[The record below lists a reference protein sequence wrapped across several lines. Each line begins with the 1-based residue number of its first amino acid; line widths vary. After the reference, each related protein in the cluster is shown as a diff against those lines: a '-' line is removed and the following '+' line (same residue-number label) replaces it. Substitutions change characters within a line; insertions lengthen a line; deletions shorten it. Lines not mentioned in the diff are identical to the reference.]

1 MSKIDY
7 ITIAVVVVC
16 ISLLGLVFWKVAD
29 LNWTEENKMPKEEP
43 VLVNEEEEATPFLDE
58 NYDVTDFVG
67 EDSLSDQ
74 AEIAPIVKEETKE
87 TEKSKDKVISKVPV
101 VEEKPVVKEKLVVK
115 EKPVVKVETPKP
127 VVTQKEEY
135 LVWGGSFST
144 RAGAEEELAK
154 FKKLGYTQAE
164 VSLFD
169 KGKYAVV
176 IVGRYPTQAQ
186 AKALVNELKTKHQ
199 ISAIAKKKKL

>member
-7 ITIAVVVVC
+7 ITITVVVVC

-29 LNWTEENKMPKEEP
+29 LNWTEENNLKTEDPI
-43 VLVNEEEEATPFLDE
+43 LVNEEEEAAPFLDE
-58 NYDVTDFVG
+58 NYNVTDFTE
-67 EDSLSDQ
+67 EDTMPLKNEEKPILTQKPEKVIEKS
-74 AEIAPIVKEETKE
+74 IVKETVAPVK
-87 TEKSKDKVISKVPV
+87 TEPKAENTTPVP
-101 VEEKPVVKEKLVVK
+101 
-115 EKPVVKVETPKP
+115 TI
-127 VVTQKEEY
+127 KEEY

-144 RAGAEEELAK
+144 RAGAEEEQAK

-176 IVGRYPTQAQ
+176 IVGRYPTQTEAQ
-186 AKALVNELKTKHQ
+186 ALVNELKTKHN

>member
-29 LNWTEENKMPKEEP
+29 LNWTEETNLNTEEP
-43 VLVNEEEEATPFLDE
+43 VMVNEEEEAAPFLDE
-58 NYDVTDFVG
+58 KYDVTDFTS
-67 EDSLSDQ
+67 EDTMVLENES
-74 AEIAPIVKEETKE
+74 APILNPESEKGREKPRAKE
-87 TEKSKDKVISKVPV
+87 TVTPVKNDPKVENTIPVPV
-101 VEEKPVVKEKLVVK
+101 A
-115 EKPVVKVETPKP
+115 T
-127 VVTQKEEY
+127 EEY

-176 IVGRYPTQAQ
+176 IVGRYPTQTQAQ
-186 AKALVNELKTKHQ
+186 ALVNELKTKHN
-199 ISAIAKKKKL
+199 IAAIAKKKKL

>member
-7 ITIAVVVVC
+7 ITIAVVVIC

-29 LNWTEENKMPKEEP
+29 LNWTEENIQETEES
-43 VLVNEEEEATPFLDE
+43 VQVDDAEEAAPFLDE
-58 NYDVTDFVG
+58 NYDVTDFVA
-67 EDSLSDQ
+67 EDSSSVPM
-74 AEIAPIVKEETKE
+74 ETIPVVVPEEEKTKEKVVIKEPVIETKP
-87 TEKSKDKVISKVPV
+87 VKVP
-101 VEEKPVVKEKLVVK
+101 E
-115 EKPVVKVETPKP
+115 KVEAIVP
-127 VVTQKEEY
+127 VNTLKEEY

-144 RAGAEEELAK
+144 RLGAEEEQAK
-154 FKKLGYTQAE
+154 FKKLGYNKAE

-186 AKALVNELKTKHQ
+186 AQALVNELRSKHN

>member
-7 ITIAVVVVC
+7 ITIAVVVIC

-29 LNWTEENKMPKEEP
+29 LNWTEENIQETEEY
-43 VLVNEEEEATPFLDE
+43 VQVDDVEEAAPFLDE
-58 NYDVTDFVG
+58 NYDVTDFVA
-67 EDSLSDQ
+67 EDSASVSIETTPVVVPED
-74 AEIAPIVKEETKE
+74 EKIKE
-87 TEKSKDKVISKVPV
+87 KVISKEPV
-101 VEEKPVVKEKLVVK
+101 IETKPVKATE
-115 EKPVVKVETPKP
+115 KVETIPP
-127 VVTQKEEY
+127 VNTLKEEY

-144 RAGAEEELAK
+144 RLGAEEEQAK
-154 FKKLGYTQAE
+154 FKKLGYNKAE

-186 AKALVNELKTKHQ
+186 AQALVNELRSKHN

>member
-7 ITIAVVVVC
+7 ITIAVVVIC

-29 LNWTEENKMPKEEP
+29 LNWTEENIQETEES
-43 VLVNEEEEATPFLDE
+43 VQVDDAEEAAPFLDE
-58 NYDVTDFVG
+58 NYDVTDFVA
-67 EDSLSDQ
+67 EDSSSD
-74 AEIAPIVKEETKE
+74 AMETTPVVVPEEEKTKEKVNIKEPVIETKPVKVPEKVEAIAPVNT
-87 TEKSKDKVISKVPV
+87 
-101 VEEKPVVKEKLVVK
+101 L
-115 EKPVVKVETPKP
+115 
-127 VVTQKEEY
+127 KEEY

-144 RAGAEEELAK
+144 RLGAEEEQAK
-154 FKKLGYTQAE
+154 FKKLGYNKAE

-186 AKALVNELKTKHQ
+186 AQALVNELRSKHN

>member
-7 ITIAVVVVC
+7 ITIAVVVIC

-29 LNWTEENKMPKEEP
+29 LNWTEENIQETEES
-43 VLVNEEEEATPFLDE
+43 VQVDDVEEAAPFLDE
-58 NYDVTDFVG
+58 NYDVTDFVP
-67 EDSLSDQ
+67 EDSASV
-74 AEIAPIVKEETKE
+74 PIETTPVVVPEEEKTKE
-87 TEKSKDKVISKVPV
+87 KVISKEPV
-101 VEEKPVVKEKLVVK
+101 IETKPVKATE
-115 EKPVVKVETPKP
+115 KVETIPP
-127 VVTQKEEY
+127 INTLKEEY

-144 RAGAEEELAK
+144 RLGAEEEQAK
-154 FKKLGYTQAE
+154 FKKLGYNKAE

-186 AKALVNELKTKHQ
+186 AQALVNELRSKHN

>member
-7 ITIAVVVVC
+7 ITIAVVVIC

-29 LNWTEENKMPKEEP
+29 LNWTEENTPEMEET
-43 VLVNEEEEATPFLDE
+43 VLVEEAEEATPFLDE

-67 EDSLSDQ
+67 EDSASL
-74 AEIAPIVKEETKE
+74 PIETMPEVIQEEEKTKE
-87 TEKSKDKVISKVPV
+87 KIIPKEPIIETNPIKVAEKVVVASPV
-101 VEEKPVVKEKLVVK
+101 NPI
-115 EKPVVKVETPKP
+115 
-127 VVTQKEEY
+127 KEEY

-144 RAGAEEELAK
+144 RQGAEEEQAK
-154 FKKLGYTQAE
+154 FKKLGYNKAE

-169 KGKYAVV
+169 KGKFAVV

-186 AKALVNELKTKHQ
+186 AQALVNELKSKHN

>member
-7 ITIAVVVVC
+7 ITIAVVVIC

-29 LNWTEENKMPKEEP
+29 LNWTEESIQETEEP
-43 VLVNEEEEATPFLDE
+43 VQVNEEEEAVPFSDE
-58 NYDVTDFVG
+58 NYDVTDFVA
-67 EDSLSDQ
+67 EDSTTD
-74 AEIAPIVKEETKE
+74 PIESNPVVIPKEEKTI
-87 TEKSKDKVISKVPV
+87 EKIISKEPV
-101 VEEKPVVKEKLVVK
+101 IDNKPVKVAE
-115 EKPVVKVETPKP
+115 KVESVPP
-127 VVTQKEEY
+127 VNTLKEEY

-144 RAGAEEELAK
+144 RLGAEEEQAK
-154 FKKLGYTQAE
+154 FKKLGYNKAE

-186 AKALVNELKTKHQ
+186 AQALVNELKSKHN

>member
-29 LNWTEENKMPKEEP
+29 LNWTEENNLKTEDPI
-43 VLVNEEEEATPFLDE
+43 LVNEEEEAAPFLDE
-58 NYDVTDFVG
+58 NYNVTDFTE
-67 EDSLSDQ
+67 EDKMPLKNEEKPILTQKPEKVIEKS
-74 AEIAPIVKEETKE
+74 IVKETVAPVK
-87 TEKSKDKVISKVPV
+87 TEPKAENTTPVP
-101 VEEKPVVKEKLVVK
+101 
-115 EKPVVKVETPKP
+115 TI
-127 VVTQKEEY
+127 KEEY

-144 RAGAEEELAK
+144 RAGAEEEQAK

-176 IVGRYPTQAQ
+176 IVGRYPTQTEAQ
-186 AKALVNELKTKHQ
+186 ALVNELKTKHN

>member
-29 LNWTEENKMPKEEP
+29 LNWTEENKLPTEEP
-43 VLVNEEEEATPFLDE
+43 VQVNEEEEATPFLDE

-67 EDSLSDQ
+67 EDTLPVQ
-74 AEIAPIVKEETKE
+74 METAPVVNQDETKKNK
-87 TEKSKDKVISKVPV
+87 EKPV
-101 VEEKPVVKEKLVVK
+101 AKEPLVVEKPVVVEKTVVK
-115 EKPVVKVETPKP
+115 EKPVVKVETPKL

-176 IVGRYPTQAQ
+176 IVDRYPTQAQ
-186 AKALVNELKTKHQ
+186 AQALVNELKAKHQ

>member
-7 ITIAVVVVC
+7 ITIAVVVIC

-29 LNWTEENKMPKEEP
+29 LNWTEENIQETEEY
-43 VLVNEEEEATPFLDE
+43 VQVDDVEEAAPFLDE
-58 NYDVTDFVG
+58 NYDVTDFVA
-67 EDSLSDQ
+67 EDSASVSIETTPVVVPED
-74 AEIAPIVKEETKE
+74 EKIKE
-87 TEKSKDKVISKVPV
+87 KVISKEPV
-101 VEEKPVVKEKLVVK
+101 IETKPVKATE
-115 EKPVVKVETPKP
+115 KVETIPP
-127 VVTQKEEY
+127 INTLKEEY

-144 RAGAEEELAK
+144 RLGAEEEQAK
-154 FKKLGYTQAE
+154 FKKLGYNKAE

-186 AKALVNELKTKHQ
+186 AQALVNELRSKHN

>member
-29 LNWTEENKMPKEEP
+29 LNWTEENKLPTEEP
-43 VLVNEEEEATPFLDE
+43 VQVNEEEEATPFLDE

-67 EDSLSDQ
+67 EDTLPVQ
-74 AEIAPIVKEETKE
+74 META
-87 TEKSKDKVISKVPV
+87 PV
-101 VEEKPVVKEKLVVK
+101 VNQEQTKKNKEKPVAKEPLVVEKPVVVEKTVVK

-186 AKALVNELKTKHQ
+186 AQALVNELKAKHQ

>member
-7 ITIAVVVVC
+7 ITIAVVVIC

-29 LNWTEENKMPKEEP
+29 LNWTEENIQETEES
-43 VLVNEEEEATPFLDE
+43 VQVDEEEEEEEAAPFLDE
-58 NYDVTDFVG
+58 NYDVTDFVA
-67 EDSLSDQ
+67 EDSASVSI
-74 AEIAPIVKEETKE
+74 ETTPVVVPEEEKTKEKVNIKEPVIETKP
-87 TEKSKDKVISKVPV
+87 VKVP
-101 VEEKPVVKEKLVVK
+101 E
-115 EKPVVKVETPKP
+115 KVEVIPP
-127 VVTQKEEY
+127 VNTLKEEY

-144 RAGAEEELAK
+144 RMGAEEEQAK
-154 FKKLGYTQAE
+154 FKKLGYNKAE

-186 AKALVNELKTKHQ
+186 AQALVNELRSKHN

>member
-29 LNWTEENKMPKEEP
+29 LNWTEENKLPTEEP
-43 VLVNEEEEATPFLDE
+43 VQMNEEEEATPFLDE

-67 EDSLSDQ
+67 EDTLPVQ
-74 AEIAPIVKEETKE
+74 METAPVVNQEETKKNK
-87 TEKSKDKVISKVPV
+87 EKPV
-101 VEEKPVVKEKLVVK
+101 AKEPLVVEKPVVVEKTVVK

-186 AKALVNELKTKHQ
+186 AQALVNELKAKHQ

>member
-7 ITIAVVVVC
+7 ITIAVVVIC

-29 LNWTEENKMPKEEP
+29 LNWAEENIQGTEESILADE
-43 VLVNEEEEATPFLDE
+43 EEEEAAPFLDTTP
-58 NYDVTDFVG
+58 VVV
-67 EDSLSDQ
+67 
-74 AEIAPIVKEETKE
+74 PEEAKTKE
-87 TEKSKDKVISKVPV
+87 KVISKEPV
-101 VEEKPVVKEKLVVK
+101 IETKPVKAAE
-115 EKPVVKVETPKP
+115 KVEVVPP
-127 VVTQKEEY
+127 VNTLKEEY

-144 RAGAEEELAK
+144 RLGAEEEQAK
-154 FKKLGYTQAE
+154 FKKLGYNKAE
-164 VSLFD
+164 ISLFD

-186 AKALVNELKTKHQ
+186 AQALVNELKSKHN

>member
-7 ITIAVVVVC
+7 ITIAVVVIC

-29 LNWTEENKMPKEEP
+29 LNWTEENIQETEES
-43 VLVNEEEEATPFLDE
+43 VQMEEEEEAAPFLDE
-58 NYDVTDFVG
+58 NYDVTDFVA
-67 EDSLSDQ
+67 EDSASD
-74 AEIAPIVKEETKE
+74 AIETNPVVVPEEEKIKEKVIIKEPAEETK
-87 TEKSKDKVISKVPV
+87 P
-101 VEEKPVVKEKLVVK
+101 
-115 EKPVVKVETPKP
+115 VKVAEKVEAIAP
-127 VVTQKEEY
+127 VNTIKEEY

-144 RAGAEEELAK
+144 RLGAEEEQAK
-154 FKKLGYTQAE
+154 FKKLGYHKTE

-186 AKALVNELKTKHQ
+186 AQALVNELKSKHN

>member
-7 ITIAVVVVC
+7 ITIAVVVLC

-29 LNWTEENKMPKEEP
+29 LNWTEENKLPTEEP
-43 VLVNEEEEATPFLDE
+43 VQVNEEEEATPFLDE

-67 EDSLSDQ
+67 EDTLPVQ
-74 AEIAPIVKEETKE
+74 METAPVVNQEETKKKK
-87 TEKSKDKVISKVPV
+87 EKPV
-101 VEEKPVVKEKLVVK
+101 AKEPLVVEKPVVVEKTVVK
-115 EKPVVKVETPKP
+115 EKPVVKVETPKL

-186 AKALVNELKTKHQ
+186 AQALVNELKAKHQ

>member
-7 ITIAVVVVC
+7 ITIAVVVIC

-29 LNWTEENKMPKEEP
+29 LNWTEENIQETEES
-43 VLVNEEEEATPFLDE
+43 VQVDDMEEAAPFLDE
-58 NYDVTDFVG
+58 NYDVTDFVA
-67 EDSLSDQ
+67 EDSASV
-74 AEIAPIVKEETKE
+74 PIETTPVVVPEEEKTKEKVNIKEPVIETKPVKA
-87 TEKSKDKVISKVPV
+87 TE
-101 VEEKPVVKEKLVVK
+101 
-115 EKPVVKVETPKP
+115 KVETIPP
-127 VVTQKEEY
+127 VNTLKEEY

-144 RAGAEEELAK
+144 RLGAEEEQAK
-154 FKKLGYTQAE
+154 FKKLGYNKAE

-186 AKALVNELKTKHQ
+186 AQALVNELRSKHN

>member
-7 ITIAVVVVC
+7 ITIAVVVIC

-29 LNWTEENKMPKEEP
+29 LNWTEENIQETEES
-43 VLVNEEEEATPFLDE
+43 VQVDDVEEAAPFLDE
-58 NYDVTDFVG
+58 NYDVTDFVA
-67 EDSLSDQ
+67 EDSASV
-74 AEIAPIVKEETKE
+74 PIETTPVVVPEEEETTEKVVIKEPVKETKPLKIAEKAET
-87 TEKSKDKVISKVPV
+87 VP
-101 VEEKPVVKEKLVVK
+101 PVNTL
-115 EKPVVKVETPKP
+115 
-127 VVTQKEEY
+127 KEEY

-144 RAGAEEELAK
+144 RLGAEEEQAK
-154 FKKLGYTQAE
+154 FKKLGYNKAE

-186 AKALVNELKTKHQ
+186 AQALVNELKSKHN

>member
-7 ITIAVVVVC
+7 ITIAVVVIC

-29 LNWTEENKMPKEEP
+29 LNWTEENIQETEEY
-43 VLVNEEEEATPFLDE
+43 VQVDDVEEAAPFLDE
-58 NYDVTDFVG
+58 NYDVTDFVA
-67 EDSLSDQ
+67 EDSASVSI
-74 AEIAPIVKEETKE
+74 ETTPVVVPEEEKTKE
-87 TEKSKDKVISKVPV
+87 KVISKEPV
-101 VEEKPVVKEKLVVK
+101 IETKPVKATE
-115 EKPVVKVETPKP
+115 KVETVPP
-127 VVTQKEEY
+127 VNTLKEEY

-144 RAGAEEELAK
+144 RLGAEEEQAK
-154 FKKLGYTQAE
+154 FKKLGYNKAE

-186 AKALVNELKTKHQ
+186 AQALVNELRSKHN

>member
-7 ITIAVVVVC
+7 ITIAVVVIC

-29 LNWTEENKMPKEEP
+29 LNWTEENIQETEES
-43 VLVNEEEEATPFLDE
+43 VQVDDAEEAAPFLDE
-58 NYDVTDFVG
+58 NYDVTDFVA
-67 EDSLSDQ
+67 EDSASVSIETTPVVVPED
-74 AEIAPIVKEETKE
+74 EKIKE
-87 TEKSKDKVISKVPV
+87 KVISKEPV
-101 VEEKPVVKEKLVVK
+101 IETKPVKATE
-115 EKPVVKVETPKP
+115 KVETIPP
-127 VVTQKEEY
+127 VNTLKEEY

-144 RAGAEEELAK
+144 RLGAEEEQAK
-154 FKKLGYTQAE
+154 FKKLGYNKAE

-186 AKALVNELKTKHQ
+186 AQALVNELRSKHN

>member
-7 ITIAVVVVC
+7 ITIAVVVIC

-29 LNWTEENKMPKEEP
+29 LNWTEENIQETEES
-43 VLVNEEEEATPFLDE
+43 VQMEEEEEAAPFLDE
-58 NYDVTDFVG
+58 NYDVTDFVA
-67 EDSLSDQ
+67 EDSASD
-74 AEIAPIVKEETKE
+74 AIETNPVVVPEEEKIKEKVIIKEPAEETK
-87 TEKSKDKVISKVPV
+87 P
-101 VEEKPVVKEKLVVK
+101 
-115 EKPVVKVETPKP
+115 VKVAEKVEAIAP
-127 VVTQKEEY
+127 VNTIKEEY

-144 RAGAEEELAK
+144 RLGAEEEQAK
-154 FKKLGYTQAE
+154 FKKLGYNKAE

-186 AKALVNELKTKHQ
+186 AQALVNELKSKHN

>member
-7 ITIAVVVVC
+7 ITIAVVVIC

-29 LNWTEENKMPKEEP
+29 LNWTEENIQETEES
-43 VLVNEEEEATPFLDE
+43 VQVDDAEEAAPFLDE
-58 NYDVTDFVG
+58 NYDVTDFVA
-67 EDSLSDQ
+67 EDSASV
-74 AEIAPIVKEETKE
+74 PIETTPVVVPEEEKTKEKVVIKEPVIETKP
-87 TEKSKDKVISKVPV
+87 VKVP
-101 VEEKPVVKEKLVVK
+101 E
-115 EKPVVKVETPKP
+115 KVEAIVP
-127 VVTQKEEY
+127 VNTLKEEY

-144 RAGAEEELAK
+144 RLGAEEEQAK
-154 FKKLGYTQAE
+154 FKKLGYNKAE

-186 AKALVNELKTKHQ
+186 AQALVNELRSKHN

>member
-7 ITIAVVVVC
+7 ITIVVVVIC

-29 LNWTEENKMPKEEP
+29 LNWEEENIQETEES
-43 VLVNEEEEATPFLDE
+43 VQVDEEEEAAPFLDE
-58 NYDVTDFVG
+58 NYDVTDFVA
-67 EDSLSDQ
+67 EDSMSDGI
-74 AEIAPIVKEETKE
+74 ETTPVVVPKEEKTKE
-87 TEKSKDKVISKVPV
+87 KVITKEPAKETKPEKVA
-101 VEEKPVVKEKLVVK
+101 EKVAE
-115 EKPVVKVETPKP
+115 KVEVIPSVNTL
-127 VVTQKEEY
+127 KEEY

-144 RAGAEEELAK
+144 RLGAEEEQAK
-154 FKKLGYTQAE
+154 FKKLGYNKAE

-186 AKALVNELKTKHQ
+186 AQALVNELKSKHN

>member
-7 ITIAVVVVC
+7 ITIAVVVIC

-29 LNWTEENKMPKEEP
+29 LNWTEENIQETEES
-43 VLVNEEEEATPFLDE
+43 VQVDDAEEAAPFLDE
-58 NYDVTDFVG
+58 NYDVTDFVA
-67 EDSLSDQ
+67 EDSASVPM
-74 AEIAPIVKEETKE
+74 ETTPVVVPEEEKTKE
-87 TEKSKDKVISKVPV
+87 KVISKEPV
-101 VEEKPVVKEKLVVK
+101 IETKPVKAAE
-115 EKPVVKVETPKP
+115 KVEVVPP
-127 VVTQKEEY
+127 VNTLKEEY

-144 RAGAEEELAK
+144 RLGAEEEQAK
-154 FKKLGYTQAE
+154 FKKLGYNKAE
-164 VSLFD
+164 ISLFD

-186 AKALVNELKTKHQ
+186 AQALVNELKSKHN

>member
-7 ITIAVVVVC
+7 ITIAVVVIC

-29 LNWTEENKMPKEEP
+29 LNWTEENIQETEEY
-43 VLVNEEEEATPFLDE
+43 VQVDDVEEAAPFLDE
-58 NYDVTDFVG
+58 NYDVTDFVP
-67 EDSLSDQ
+67 EDSASV
-74 AEIAPIVKEETKE
+74 PIETTPVVVPEEEKTKE
-87 TEKSKDKVISKVPV
+87 KVISKEPV
-101 VEEKPVVKEKLVVK
+101 IETKPVKATE
-115 EKPVVKVETPKP
+115 KVETIPP
-127 VVTQKEEY
+127 VNTLKEEY

-144 RAGAEEELAK
+144 RLGAEEEQAK
-154 FKKLGYTQAE
+154 FKKLGYNKAE

-186 AKALVNELKTKHQ
+186 AQALVNELRSKHN

>member
-7 ITIAVVVVC
+7 ITIAVVVIC

-29 LNWTEENKMPKEEP
+29 LNWTEESIQETEEA
-43 VLVNEEEEATPFLDE
+43 VQVAAEEEEAAPFLDE
-58 NYDVTDFVG
+58 NYDVTDFVAQ
-67 EDSLSDQ
+67 DSTTDLVETTPVVV
-74 AEIAPIVKEETKE
+74 AEEEKTKEKVIIKEPVIETKA
-87 TEKSKDKVISKVPV
+87 
-101 VEEKPVVKEKLVVK
+101 VKAAE
-115 EKPVVKVETPKP
+115 KVETVPP
-127 VVTQKEEY
+127 VNTIKEEY

-144 RAGAEEELAK
+144 RLGAEEEQAK
-154 FKKLGYTQAE
+154 FKKLGYNKTE
-164 VSLFD
+164 ISLFD

-186 AKALVNELKTKHQ
+186 AQALVNELKSKHN

>member
-29 LNWTEENKMPKEEP
+29 LNWTEENKLPTEEP
-43 VLVNEEEEATPFLDE
+43 VQVNEEEEATPFLDE

-67 EDSLSDQ
+67 EDTLPVQ
-74 AEIAPIVKEETKE
+74 METAPVVNQEETKKNK
-87 TEKSKDKVISKVPV
+87 EKPV
-101 VEEKPVVKEKLVVK
+101 AKEPLVLEKPVVVEKTVVK

-186 AKALVNELKTKHQ
+186 AQALVNELKAKHQ

>member
-7 ITIAVVVVC
+7 ITIAVVVIC

-29 LNWTEENKMPKEEP
+29 LNWTEENIQETEES
-43 VLVNEEEEATPFLDE
+43 VQVDDAEEAAPFLDE
-58 NYDVTDFVG
+58 NYDVTDFVA
-67 EDSLSDQ
+67 EDSASD
-74 AEIAPIVKEETKE
+74 PIETTPVVVPEEEETTEKVVIKEPVKETKPLKIAEKAET
-87 TEKSKDKVISKVPV
+87 VP
-101 VEEKPVVKEKLVVK
+101 PVNTL
-115 EKPVVKVETPKP
+115 
-127 VVTQKEEY
+127 KEEY

-144 RAGAEEELAK
+144 RLGAEEEQAK
-154 FKKLGYTQAE
+154 FKKLGYNKAE

-186 AKALVNELKTKHQ
+186 AQALVNELRSKHN

>member
-7 ITIAVVVVC
+7 ITIAVVVIC

-29 LNWTEENKMPKEEP
+29 LNWTEENIQETEES
-43 VLVNEEEEATPFLDE
+43 VQVDDVEEAAPFLDE
-58 NYDVTDFVG
+58 NYDVTDFVA
-67 EDSLSDQ
+67 EDSASVSIETTPVVVPED
-74 AEIAPIVKEETKE
+74 EKIKE
-87 TEKSKDKVISKVPV
+87 KVISKEPV
-101 VEEKPVVKEKLVVK
+101 IETKPVKATE
-115 EKPVVKVETPKP
+115 KVETIPP
-127 VVTQKEEY
+127 VNTLKEEY

-144 RAGAEEELAK
+144 RLGAEEEQAK
-154 FKKLGYTQAE
+154 FKKLGYNKAE

-186 AKALVNELKTKHQ
+186 AQALVNELRSKHN

>member
-29 LNWTEENKMPKEEP
+29 LNWTEENKLPSEEP
-43 VLVNEEEEATPFLDE
+43 VQVNEEEEATPFLDE

-67 EDSLSDQ
+67 EDTLPVQ
-74 AEIAPIVKEETKE
+74 METAPVVNQEETKKNK
-87 TEKSKDKVISKVPV
+87 EKPV
-101 VEEKPVVKEKLVVK
+101 AKEPLVVEKPVVVEKTVVK

-186 AKALVNELKTKHQ
+186 AQALVNELKAKHQ

>member
-7 ITIAVVVVC
+7 ITIAVVVIC

-29 LNWTEENKMPKEEP
+29 LNWTEENIQETEES
-43 VLVNEEEEATPFLDE
+43 VQVDDAEEAAPFLDE
-58 NYDVTDFVG
+58 NYDVTDFVA
-67 EDSLSDQ
+67 EDSASDAMETTPVVVPEEEKTKEKVNIKEPVIETKQ
-74 AEIAPIVKEETKE
+74 VKVPEKVEAIAPVNT
-87 TEKSKDKVISKVPV
+87 
-101 VEEKPVVKEKLVVK
+101 L
-115 EKPVVKVETPKP
+115 
-127 VVTQKEEY
+127 KEEY

-144 RAGAEEELAK
+144 RLGAEEEQAK
-154 FKKLGYTQAE
+154 FKKLGYNKAE

-186 AKALVNELKTKHQ
+186 AQALVNELRSKHN

>member
-7 ITIAVVVVC
+7 ITIAVVVIC

-29 LNWTEENKMPKEEP
+29 LNWTEENIQETEES
-43 VLVNEEEEATPFLDE
+43 VQVDDAEEAAPFLDE
-58 NYDVTDFVG
+58 NYDVTDFVA
-67 EDSLSDQ
+67 EDSASV
-74 AEIAPIVKEETKE
+74 PIETTPVVVPEEEKTKEKVVIKEPVIETKPLKIAEKAE
-87 TEKSKDKVISKVPV
+87 TVP
-101 VEEKPVVKEKLVVK
+101 PVNTL
-115 EKPVVKVETPKP
+115 
-127 VVTQKEEY
+127 KEEY

-144 RAGAEEELAK
+144 RLGAEEEQAK
-154 FKKLGYTQAE
+154 FKKLGYNKAE

-186 AKALVNELKTKHQ
+186 AQALVNELRSKHN

>member
-7 ITIAVVVVC
+7 ITIAVVVIC

-29 LNWTEENKMPKEEP
+29 LNWTEENIQETEES
-43 VLVNEEEEATPFLDE
+43 VQVDEEEEAAPFLDE
-58 NYDVTDFVG
+58 NYDVTDFIA
-67 EDSLSDQ
+67 EDSASVSI
-74 AEIAPIVKEETKE
+74 ETTPVVVPEEEKTKEKIIIKEPVIETKPVKA
-87 TEKSKDKVISKVPV
+87 TE
-101 VEEKPVVKEKLVVK
+101 
-115 EKPVVKVETPKP
+115 KVETVPP
-127 VVTQKEEY
+127 VNTLKEEY

-144 RAGAEEELAK
+144 RLGAEEEQAK
-154 FKKLGYTQAE
+154 FKKLGYNKAE

-186 AKALVNELKTKHQ
+186 AQALVNELRSKHN

>member
-7 ITIAVVVVC
+7 ITIAVVVIC

-29 LNWTEENKMPKEEP
+29 LNWTEENIQETEES
-43 VLVNEEEEATPFLDE
+43 VQVDDAEEAAPFLDE
-58 NYDVTDFVG
+58 NYDVTDFVA
-67 EDSLSDQ
+67 EDSASVPMETTPVVVPEEEKTKEKVNIKEPVIETKQ
-74 AEIAPIVKEETKE
+74 VKVPEKVEAIAPVNT
-87 TEKSKDKVISKVPV
+87 
-101 VEEKPVVKEKLVVK
+101 L
-115 EKPVVKVETPKP
+115 
-127 VVTQKEEY
+127 KEEY

-144 RAGAEEELAK
+144 RLGAEEEQAK
-154 FKKLGYTQAE
+154 FKKLGYNKTE
-164 VSLFD
+164 ISLFD

-186 AKALVNELKTKHQ
+186 AQALVNELKSKHN

>member
-7 ITIAVVVVC
+7 ITIAVVVIC

-29 LNWTEENKMPKEEP
+29 LNWTEENIQET
-43 VLVNEEEEATPFLDE
+43 EEAVQVDDAEEAAPFLDE
-58 NYDVTDFVG
+58 NYDVTDFVA
-67 EDSLSDQ
+67 EDSASV
-74 AEIAPIVKEETKE
+74 PIETTPVVVPEEEKTKEKVNIKEPVIETK
-87 TEKSKDKVISKVPV
+87 PV
-101 VEEKPVVKEKLVVK
+101 KLP
-115 EKPVVKVETPKP
+115 EKVEVIPP
-127 VVTQKEEY
+127 VNTLKEEY

-144 RAGAEEELAK
+144 RLGAEEEQAK
-154 FKKLGYTQAE
+154 FKKLGYNKTE
-164 VSLFD
+164 ISLFD

-186 AKALVNELKTKHQ
+186 AQALVNELKSKHN

>member
-7 ITIAVVVVC
+7 ITIAVVVIC

-29 LNWTEENKMPKEEP
+29 LNWTEENIQETEES
-43 VLVNEEEEATPFLDE
+43 VEVDDVEEAAPFLDE
-58 NYDVTDFVG
+58 NYDVTDFVP
-67 EDSLSDQ
+67 EDSASV
-74 AEIAPIVKEETKE
+74 PIETTPVVVPEEEKTKEKVNIKEPVIETKPVKA
-87 TEKSKDKVISKVPV
+87 TE
-101 VEEKPVVKEKLVVK
+101 
-115 EKPVVKVETPKP
+115 KVETIPP
-127 VVTQKEEY
+127 VNTLKEEY

-144 RAGAEEELAK
+144 RLGAEEEQAK
-154 FKKLGYTQAE
+154 FKKLGYNKAE

-186 AKALVNELKTKHQ
+186 AQALVNELRSKHN